1 MTQKLSRREF
11 LKLSSIAIGAAA
23 LPTLSPNDLR
33 LAAPSMGLGR
43 VTVLGLRLMKRPRW
57 TTDLIRTTK
66 ADEVVEI
73 YRAVVGEGK
82 PFVHNNVW
90 FEVEGGYLNSSWV
103 QPVKNE
109 PQTPVTSPLPLNGF
123 FGEIYVPYTDA
134 YESPDTKSKIVY
146 RLYFSTVSKID
157 KLQQVNG
164 TTWYHLFDEEKPF
177 GFWVDGK
184 TMRIITPEEITPLS
198 PDVTDKRIIADLDTH
213 WLSAFEGKTEVFRTR
228 FASGAS
234 FFDPVSNQ
242 QKLYITPG
250 GKHPISRKF
259 VSTHMAGGVAPNGYD
274 LPGVGWVSIFATGG
288 AAIHSTYW
296 HNDYGRPRSH
306 GCLNCTPDAAKW
318 LFRWTTPE
326 VTYSPGKIEV
336 PWPGG
341 TRVEVEGT
349 PPTFTNDG
357 SS

>member
-33 LAAPSMGLGR
+33 LTSPSMGLGR

-66 ADEVVEI
+66 SDEVVEI

-82 PFVHNNVW
+82 PFIHNNVW
-90 FEVEGGYLNSSWV
+90 FEVEGGYLHSSWV

-109 PQTPVTSPLPLNGF
+109 PQTPFTSTLPLNGL

-146 RLYFSTVSKID
+146 RLYYSIVMKID

-184 TMRIITPEEITPLS
+184 TMRIITAEEITPIS
-198 PDVTDKRIIADLDTH
+198 SDVTDKRIVADLDTH
-213 WLSAFEGKTEVFRTR
+213 WLSAFEGKTEVYRTR

-250 GKHPISRKF
+250 GNHPIFGKRLT
-259 VSTHMAGGVAPNGYD
+259 VHMSGGVAPDGYD
-274 LPGVGWVSIFATGG
+274 LPGVGWVAYFATGG

-306 GCLNCTPDAAKW
+306 GCLNCSPDAAKW
-318 LFRWTTPE
+318 LFRWTLP
-326 VTYSPGKIEV
+326 VVDYSPGKIEV

-341 TRVEVEGT
+341 TRVEIVGT
-349 PPTFTNDG
+349 PPPLSNDG

>member
-1 MTQKLSRREF
+1 MIKKLSRREF

-23 LPTLSPNDLR
+23 LPTLSPDDLR

-57 TTDLIRTTK
+57 TTDLVRTTK
-66 ADEVVEI
+66 ADEVVDL

-90 FEVEGGYLNSSWV
+90 FEVEGGYLHSSWV

-109 PQTPVTSPLPLNGF
+109 PQTPVTSPLPLNGL
-123 FGEIYVPYTDA
+123 FGEVYVPYTEA

-146 RLYFSTVSKID
+146 RLYYSTVSKID
-157 KLQQVNG
+157 KVQQSNG

-184 TMRIITPEEITPLS
+184 TMRIITAEETVPIS
-198 PDVTDKRIIADLDTH
+198 PDVADKRIVADLETH

-259 VSTHMAGGVAPNGYD
+259 ITVHMSGGVAPNGFD

-306 GCLNCTPDAAKW
+306 GCLNCTPAAAKW
-318 LFRWTTPE
+318 LFRWSTPSVE
-326 VTYSPGKIEV
+326 YSPGKIEV
-336 PWPGG
+336 AWPGG
-341 TRVEVEGT
+341 TRVEIDGT
-349 PPTFTNDG
+349 PPVFTNDG